1 MVDDNYKD
9 HNFVYY
15 HNLNKELGICKAEIM
30 DLEWFNLYR
39 YYISN
44 EEN

>member
-1 MVDDNYKD
+1 MNDSSINKKDFYKMVDQNYKD

-30 DLEWFNLYR
+30 ELE
-39 YYISN
+39 
-44 EEN
+44 